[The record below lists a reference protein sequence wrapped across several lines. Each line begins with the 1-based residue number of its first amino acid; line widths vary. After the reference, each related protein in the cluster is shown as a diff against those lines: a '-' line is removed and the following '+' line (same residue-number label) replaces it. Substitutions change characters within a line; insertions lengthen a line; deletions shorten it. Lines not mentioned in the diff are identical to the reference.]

1 MKRHVPL
8 VLALCLAVPW
18 PAFADFQ
25 YTETTK
31 ITGGA
36 IVQMMKMMSV
46 FSKEAR
52 QLDQPVTSTVLV
64 KGNRMA
70 HISNDHIQIIDLDKE
85 TITNIDPTQKTY
97 SVVTF
102 QQMKQQ
108 LEEAQRQAQE
118 RAAKQQPQ
126 QQQAPPP
133 NVDMSFDVKVRNT
146 GATKQVA
153 GMNANEAILAM
164 NMNAKDKQTGQQ
176 GSLAMTNDMWMTPEI
191 PGYAEVREFQRK
203 FAMKMGA
210 MFSGTL
216 TPKMLGMQ
224 PGASQGMAEMVKEM
238 SKLKGVPVLQ
248 VMRMGTTANGQPLPA
263 ASEAP
268 LPPPSS
274 GPQMPSAGE
283 VAEKSATSAIT
294 SKLGGL
300 GGFGGFGR
308 KKKQQEQTREDGP
321 DAQKTQAGQAAQN
334 GPAVFMESSTEITSF
349 SSAPVDPARLAVPA
363 GYVEVPADMR
373 RGSGTRP

>member
-1 MKRHVPL
+1 MKRQIAL
-8 VLALCLAVPW
+8 VLALFLMLPW

-25 YTETTK
+25 YSETTR

-36 IVQMMKMMSV
+36 IVQMTKMLGA
-46 FSKEAR
+46 FSKDMRRLEE
-52 QLDQPVTSTVLV
+52 PVVSTVYI

-70 HISNDHIQIIDLDKE
+70 HVTPETTQIIDLDKE
-85 TITNIDPTQKTY
+85 TITNVDHQKKTY

-108 LEEAQRQAQE
+108 IEEAQRQAQQRME
-118 RAAKQQPQ
+118 QQRQQQPQ
-126 QQQAPPP
+126 QAPPN

-146 GATKQVA
+146 GASKQVA
-153 GMNANEAILAM
+153 GMRASESILAM
-164 NMNAKDKQTGQQ
+164 NLNAKDKQTGQQ
-176 GSLAMTNDMWMTPEI
+176 GSLAMTNDMWMAPEI

-203 FAMKMGA
+203 FALKMGA
-210 MFSGTL
+210 MLSGSL
-216 TPKMLGMQ
+216 SPRMLGMQ
-224 PGASQGMAEMVKEM
+224 PGAAQGMAEMAKEM

-248 VMRMGTTANGQPLPA
+248 IMRVGSMPNGQPLPA

-268 LPPPSS
+268 LPPPTE

-308 KKKQQEQTREDGP
+308 KKKKEETKEQP
-321 DAQKTQAGQAAQN
+321 ADAQKSQRGQAAQT
-334 GPAVFMESSTEITSF
+334 GPAVFMESNTEITSF
-349 SSAPVDPARLAVPA
+349 SSAPVDPAKLQVPA
-363 GYVEVPADMR
+363 GYVQVQPPDVR
-373 RGSGTRP
+373 RGQ